1 MIFERVVNRDLR
13 AQETTKTQ
21 ERIMKK
27 VLLTTTALVMTAGYA
42 AADISFSG
50 TMQVALTDDNG
61 AETSTVTDYQLTT
74 GFDFNVSVSAET
86 DNGITMSSTFDMGA
100 GSLVDYN
107 DDDEIEAQSPLAA
120 SDSPTVT
127 LGYAGY
133 TIKADA
139 NGIDNLW
146 DADATDQDISLAGSV
161 AGFDF
166 TVASDFDD
174 DSASYKVGYT
184 MGDITITAT
193 GTNKEGNFNTSSRTE
208 SAAKLAVSYKVSDT
222 LTLDASTNDTGLS
235 TVTDNDNT
243 LGLTYKMDAITLTY
257 TSIDP
262 QEANKD
268 WGDEWD
274 AKIAYSAGALT
285 ASFATDEA
293 DATTM
298 IAEYDLGGGATFF
311 AASHDKAGTASDMT
325 TMGINFTF

>member
-1 MIFERVVNRDLR
+1 
-13 AQETTKTQ
+13 
-21 ERIMKK
+21 MKK

-50 TMQVALTDDNG
+50 TMQVALTDDNN
-61 AETSTVTDYQLTT
+61 ASSVSSDYQLTT

-107 DDDEIEAQSPLAA
+107 DDDAIESQSPLA
-120 SDSPTVT
+120 STDSPTVT

-193 GTNKEGNFNTSSRTE
+193 GTNKEGNYNTSSRTE

-311 AASHDKAGTASDMT
+311 AASHDKAGTTSDMT

>member
-1 MIFERVVNRDLR
+1 VTRDPR

-42 AADISFSG
+42 AADISMSG
-50 TMQVALTDDNG
+50 TMQVALTDDNN
-61 AETSTVTDYQLTT
+61 ASAVSSDYQLTT

-107 DDDEIEAQSPLAA
+107 DDDAIETQSPLA
-120 SDSPTVT
+120 STDSPTVT

-146 DADATDQDISLAGSV
+146 DADATDQDISIAGSV

-193 GTNKEGNFNTSSRTE
+193 GSNKEGNFNTSSRTE

-222 LTLDASTNDTGLS
+222 LTLNASTNDTGLS

-274 AKIAYSAGALT
+274 AKIAYSAGAMT

>member
-1 MIFERVVNRDLR
+1 
-13 AQETTKTQ
+13 
-21 ERIMKK
+21 
-27 VLLTTTALVMTAGYA
+27 MTAGYA
-42 AADISFSG
+42 AADVSFSG
-50 TMQVALTDDNG
+50 TMQVAVTDDNG
-61 AETSTVTDYQLTT
+61 RYTTTGKTDYQLTT
-74 GFDFNVSVSAET
+74 GFDFNVAVSAET

-100 GSLVDYN
+100 GEMVDYN
-107 DDDEIEAQSPLAA
+107 DDDQIESQEPLATG
-120 SDSPTVT
+120 DSPTVT

-146 DADATDQDISLAGSV
+146 DEDATDQDISIAGSV

-208 SAAKLAVSYKVSDT
+208 SASKLAVSYKVSDT

-243 LGLTYKMDAITLTY
+243 VGLTYKMDAITLTY

-274 AKIAYSAGALT
+274 AKIAYSAGAMT

-298 IAEYDLGGGATFF
+298 IIEYDLGGGATFF
-311 AASHDKAGTASDMT
+311 AASHDKPAPSGGTATDHDMT

>member
-311 AASHDKAGTASDMT
+311 AASHDKAGTNTDMT

>member
-1 MIFERVVNRDLR
+1 
-13 AQETTKTQ
+13 
-21 ERIMKK
+21 MKK

-42 AADISFSG
+42 AADISMSG

-61 AETSTVTDYQLTT
+61 AETAAVTDYQLTT
-74 GFDFNVSVSAET
+74 GFDFNVAVSAET

-107 DDDEIEAQSPLAA
+107 DDDEIEAQAPLAA
-120 SDSPTVT
+120 GDSPTVT

-193 GTNKEGNFNTSSRTE
+193 GTNKEGNYNTSSRTE

-243 LGLTYKMDAITLTY
+243 VGLTYKMDAITLTY

-274 AKIAYSAGALT
+274 AKVSYSAGAMT

-311 AASHDKAGTASDMT
+311 AASHDKAGTASDLT

>member
-1 MIFERVVNRDLR
+1 
-13 AQETTKTQ
+13 
-21 ERIMKK
+21 MKK

-50 TMQVALTDDNG
+50 TMQVALTDDNN
-61 AETSTVTDYQLTT
+61 ASSVSSDYQLTT

-100 GSLVDYN
+100 GSLVDY
-107 DDDEIEAQSPLAA
+107 DDDDAIETQSPLA
-120 SDSPTVT
+120 STDSPTVT

-146 DADATDQDISLAGSV
+146 DADATDQDISIAGSV

-193 GTNKEGNFNTSSRTE
+193 GTNKEGNYNTSSRTE

-222 LTLDASTNDTGLS
+222 LTLNASTNDTGLS

-243 LGLTYKMDAITLTY
+243 VGLTYKMDAITLTY

-262 QEANKD
+262 QENNKD

>member
-1 MIFERVVNRDLR
+1 VNRNLR
-13 AQETTKTQ
+13 AEETTKTQ

-50 TMQVALTDDNG
+50 TMQVALTDDNN
-61 AETSTVTDYQLTT
+61 ASSVSSDYQLTT

-100 GSLVDYN
+100 GSLVDY
-107 DDDEIEAQSPLAA
+107 DDDDQIEAQSPLAA
-120 SDSPTVT
+120 GDSPTVT

-222 LTLDASTNDTGLS
+222 LTLNASTNDTGLS

-243 LGLTYKMDAITLTY
+243 VGLTYKMDAITLTY

-274 AKIAYSAGALT
+274 ANRILCRCFDSIIR
-285 ASFATDEA
+285 DR
-293 DATTM
+293 
-298 IAEYDLGGGATFF
+298 
-311 AASHDKAGTASDMT
+311 
-325 TMGINFTF
+325 

>member
-1 MIFERVVNRDLR
+1 VNRDLR

-42 AADISFSG
+42 AADISMSG

-61 AETSTVTDYQLTT
+61 AETAAVTDYQLTT
-74 GFDFNVSVSAET
+74 GFDFNVAVSAET

-107 DDDEIEAQSPLAA
+107 DDDEIEAQAPLAA
-120 SDSPTVT
+120 GDSPTVT

-193 GTNKEGNFNTSSRTE
+193 GTNKEGNYNTSSRTE

-243 LGLTYKMDAITLTY
+243 VGLTYKMDAITLTY

-311 AASHDKAGTASDMT
+311 AASHDKAGTATDMT

>member
-1 MIFERVVNRDLR
+1 VNRNLR
-13 AQETTKTQ
+13 AEETTKTQ

-42 AADISFSG
+42 AADISMSG

-61 AETSTVTDYQLTT
+61 AETAAVTDYQLTT
-74 GFDFNVSVSAET
+74 GFDFNVAVSAET

-107 DDDEIEAQSPLAA
+107 DDDEIEAQAPLAA
-120 SDSPTVT
+120 GDSPTVT

-193 GTNKEGNFNTSSRTE
+193 GTNKEGNYNTSSRTE

-243 LGLTYKMDAITLTY
+243 VGLTYKMDAITLTY

-311 AASHDKAGTASDMT
+311 AASHDKAGTATDMT

>member
-1 MIFERVVNRDLR
+1 
-13 AQETTKTQ
+13 
-21 ERIMKK
+21 MKK

-42 AADISFSG
+42 AADISMSG

-61 AETSTVTDYQLTT
+61 AETAAVTDYQLTT
-74 GFDFNVSVSAET
+74 GFDFNVAVSAET

-100 GSLVDYN
+100 GSLVDY
-107 DDDEIEAQSPLAA
+107 DDDDAIEAQAPLVAG
-120 SDSPTVT
+120 DSPTVT

-193 GTNKEGNFNTSSRTE
+193 GTNKEGNYNTSSRTE

-243 LGLTYKMDAITLTY
+243 VGLTYKMDAITLTY

-311 AASHDKAGTASDMT
+311 AASHDKAGTSTDMT

>member
-1 MIFERVVNRDLR
+1 VNRNLR
-13 AQETTKTQ
+13 AEETTKTQ

-42 AADISFSG
+42 AADISMSG

-61 AETSTVTDYQLTT
+61 AETAAVTDYQLTT
-74 GFDFNVSVSAET
+74 GFDFNVAVSAET

-107 DDDEIEAQSPLAA
+107 DDDEIEAQAPLAA
-120 SDSPTVT
+120 GDSPTVT

-193 GTNKEGNFNTSSRTE
+193 GTNKEGNYNTSSRTE

-311 AASHDKAGTASDMT
+311 AASHDKAGTATDMT

>member
-1 MIFERVVNRDLR
+1 VNRNLR
-13 AQETTKTQ
+13 AEETTKTQ

-42 AADISFSG
+42 AADISMSG

-61 AETSTVTDYQLTT
+61 AETAAVTDYQLTT
-74 GFDFNVSVSAET
+74 GFDFNVAVSAET

-107 DDDEIEAQSPLAA
+107 DDDEIEAQAPLAA
-120 SDSPTVT
+120 GDSPTVT

-161 AGFDF
+161 GGFDF

-193 GTNKEGNFNTSSRTE
+193 GTNKEGNYNTSSRTE

-243 LGLTYKMDAITLTY
+243 VGLTYKMDAITLTY

-311 AASHDKAGTASDMT
+311 AASHDKAGTATDLT

>member
-1 MIFERVVNRDLR
+1 VNRNLR
-13 AQETTKTQ
+13 AEETTKTQ

-42 AADISFSG
+42 AADVSFSG
-50 TMQVALTDDNG
+50 TMQVALTDDNSRYT
-61 AETSTVTDYQLTT
+61 TSRSDYQLTT
-74 GFDFNVSVSAET
+74 GFDFNVAVSAET

-100 GSLVDYN
+100 GEMVDYN
-107 DDDEIEAQSPLAA
+107 DDDMIEDQNPLAQA
-120 SDSPTVT
+120 DSPTVT

-133 TIKADA
+133 TIKADDD
-139 NGIDNLW
+139 GIDNLW
-146 DADATDQDISLAGSV
+146 DADAVDQDISIAGSV

-193 GTNKEGNFNTSSRTE
+193 GTNSEGNYGTSSRTE

-243 LGLTYKMDAITLTY
+243 VGLTYKMDAITLTY

-274 AKIAYSAGALT
+274 AKVSYSAGAMT

-311 AASHDKAGTASDMT
+311 AASHDKAGTASDLT

>member
-1 MIFERVVNRDLR
+1 
-13 AQETTKTQ
+13 
-21 ERIMKK
+21 MKK

-50 TMQVALTDDNG
+50 TMQVALTDDNN
-61 AETSTVTDYQLTT
+61 ASSVSSDYQLTT

-107 DDDEIEAQSPLAA
+107 DDDAIETQSPLA
-120 SDSPTVT
+120 STDSPTVT

-146 DADATDQDISLAGSV
+146 DADATDQDISIAGSV

-193 GTNKEGNFNTSSRTE
+193 GTNKEGNYNTSSRTE

-222 LTLDASTNDTGLS
+222 LTLNASTNDTGLS

-243 LGLTYKMDAITLTY
+243 VGLTYKMDAITLTY

-262 QEANKD
+262 QENNKD